1 MSNEIKH
8 ENRYWLVN
16 ENVYELHFTYS
27 VNDEILLKFIQDV
40 HDHKKYI
47 YVSDFLRVEYDE
59 IISES
64 AEDVKE
70 QLEYM
75 VMERIED
82 MITYYKEM
90 LEKFKEEA

>member
-1 MSNEIKH
+1 MYMI
-8 ENRYWLVN
+8 
-16 ENVYELHFTYS
+16 
-27 VNDEILLKFIQDV
+27 I
-40 HDHKKYI
+40 KKYI

-90 LEKFKEEA
+90 LEKFQEEA

>member
-40 HDHKKYI
+40 HDHKKI
-47 YVSDFLRVEYDE
+47 H
-59 IISES
+59 ICI
-64 AEDVKE
+64 
-70 QLEYM
+70 
-75 VMERIED
+75 
-82 MITYYKEM
+82 
-90 LEKFKEEA
+90 